1 MVVQQCLGLTLH
13 PSHSGEPSSCVVRVV
28 MASVALSEAD
38 RRAEACE
45 SFDSICE
52 LSMRELVE
60 HVDTEGDVE

>member
-1 MVVQQCLGLTLH
+1 
-13 PSHSGEPSSCVVRVV
+13 
-28 MASVALSEAD
+28 MAGVALSEAD